1 MLPDTKSPRGVI
13 LYYHPTVFDNVGVP
27 SNFSKDNQT
36 SLIFD
41 VTYAALYAANGYIVV
56 APDYIGQGDD
66 YKNYHPY
73 VLYPKQTVNTA
84 VDLLNDVS
92 NEIRKSII

>member
-1 MLPDTKSPRGVI
+1 MLPDIDSPKGVI
-13 LYYHPTVFDNVGVP
+13 LYYHPTVFDNAGVP

-41 VTYAALYAANGYIVV
+41 VTYAAIYVANGYIVV

-66 YKNYHPY
+66 YKIIIHMFY
-73 VLYPKQTVNTA
+73 T
-84 VDLLNDVS
+84 LN
-92 NEIRKSII
+92 RQ